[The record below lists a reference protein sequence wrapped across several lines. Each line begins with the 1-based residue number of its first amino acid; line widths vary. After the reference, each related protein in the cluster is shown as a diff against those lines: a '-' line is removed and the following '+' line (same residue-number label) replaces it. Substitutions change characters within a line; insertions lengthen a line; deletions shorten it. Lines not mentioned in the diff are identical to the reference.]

1 MVDLEPK
8 SKFSFIAEVLPQNER
23 TREIMAAR
31 EAKENQKR
39 AEEEEV
45 RVYSHLDPYFPLS
58 I

>member
-8 SKFSFIAEVLPQNER
+8 SKFTFIAEVLPQNDR

-45 RVYSHLDPYFPLS
+45 SYFNHFNIPIPNYL
-58 I
+58 